1 MLFHRLIVCI
11 ALVAGLALQA
21 APKVAAPPAKVRAA
35 LGLDVFYQKHVDVG
49 GFSIVSS
56 KIVSDYALLEA
67 AYLIRQM
74 VGPRDDILKA
84 MAKNKV
90 RFAIMAHN
98 EYTTQIPEHSD
109 LQPRLYWNKRARGLG
124 ATPERPAVSCG
135 EENLL
140 LYPKDPYSTENI
152 LIHEFAHAIHQMGLS
167 ETDPTFDERLE
178 ATYEAAVKQRLWKGK
193 YAGRNHYEYWA
204 EGVQSWFDTNR
215 ENDFDHNHVNTRVEL
230 KQYDPRLAQLVKEV
244 FGDGKWRYQRP
255 ATRKPASAHLKGYDA
270 KKAPTFAWSAP
281 SKTWYKRFE
290 SGLESLAPDN
300 ALTLQLISP
309 KSENW
314 RSPRTP
320 DRTRIYI
327 SNASTRS
334 IRLEWIDFTGNPRS
348 FGAEMRP
355 TDHTQQQTYAGHVW
369 RLVDDKTNTVLHYF
383 VATKSPGKLI
393 YKARK

>member
-1 MLFHRLIVCI
+1 MLF
-11 ALVAGLALQA
+11 AGLNLQA
-21 APKVAAPPAKVRAA
+21 APKVTLPPAKVRKA
-35 LGLDVFYQKHVDVG
+35 LQLDAFYQKHVDVG
-49 GFSIVSS
+49 GLAIVSS
-56 KIVSDYALLEA
+56 KKVSDYALLEA
-67 AYLIRQM
+67 VYLIGQMLGDRQ
-74 VGPRDDILKA
+74 DILKA

-178 ATYEAAVKQRLWKGK
+178 AAYDAAVGQRLWKGK
-193 YAGRNHYEYWA
+193 YAGRNHHEYWA
-204 EGVQSWFDTNR
+204 EGVQSWFGTNR

-230 KQYDPRLAQLVKEV
+230 KQYDPRLAKLVKEV
-244 FGDGKWRYQRP
+244 FGDGKWRYHRP
-255 ATRKPASAHLKGYDA
+255 ADRKPAPAHLKGYDA
-270 KKAPTFAWSAP
+270 RKAPTFAWSAS
-281 SKTWYKRFE
+281 SKEWYKRFE

-300 ALTLQLISP
+300 ALSLQLISP

-320 DRTRIYI
+320 HETRIYI
-327 SNASTRS
+327 SNASSRA
-334 IRLEWIDFTGNPRS
+334 IALEWIDFDGIPKAY
-348 FGAEMRP
+348 GVELRP
-355 TDHTQQQTYAGHVW
+355 TDHTHQHTYAGHVW
-369 RLVDDKTNTVLHYF
+369 RLVDDKTKAVLHYF

-393 YKARK
+393 YKPGKK